1 MKVSILGAGELGAT
15 IAQKLADKDWHG
27 EVLLV
32 DSDSGPPEGKALD
45 LLEANPVLASGTA
58 LRGSHDLETIQHSN
72 YIVIADLPGLSTEG
86 RDRSGAST
94 LLAQIGRLAADSVIV
109 VAGDECPSLLALA
122 HSSGKIA
129 PQRIIGTYPTALA
142 STWRHYLGRALR
154 CSAQDVSVSLLG
166 APPEPG
172 LYHAFASLA
181 GRAVEDLLPI
191 AEFKQV
197 EREVSHRASPGPRN
211 LASAAV
217 TILHG
222 MVAKNGTVHSNYVWA
237 GGAYGGR
244 NLFLCAPA
252 ILSPDG
258 LQRVIETPLDPA
270 QRVMVDRSIDYL
282 SRIQHGNFS

>member
-1 MKVSILGAGELGAT
+1 MKVSILGAGDLGAT
-15 IAQKLADKDWHG
+15 IAQKLADRDWPG

-32 DSDSGPPEGKALD
+32 DSESGPPEGKALD
-45 LLEANPVLASGTA
+45 LLEANPVLASGTT
-58 LRGSHDLETIQHSN
+58 LRGSRDLETIQHSS
-72 YIVIADLPGLSTEG
+72 YIIVADLPGLSTDG

-94 LLAQIGRLAADSVIV
+94 LLAQIGRLATDSVIL
-109 VAGDECPSLLALA
+109 VAADECPSLLALA

-129 PQRIIGTYPTALA
+129 PERIVGTYPTALA
-142 STWRHYLGRALR
+142 STWRHYLGKTLR

-217 TILHG
+217 TVLHG
-222 MVAKNGTVHSNYVWA
+222 MVAKNGAVHSNYVWA
-237 GGAYGGR
+237 GGAYGGQ

-252 ILSPDG
+252 ILGPDG
-258 LQRVIETPLDPA
+258 LQRVIETPLDPV

-282 SRIQHGNFS
+282 SRIQNG

>member
-1 MKVSILGAGELGAT
+1 MKVSILGAGDLGAT
-15 IAQKLADKDWHG
+15 IAQKLADRDWPG
-27 EVLLV
+27 EILLV
-32 DSDSGPPEGKALD
+32 DSESGPPEGKALD

-58 LRGSHDLETIQHSN
+58 LRGAHDLEAIQHSS
-72 YIVIADLPGLSTEG
+72 YIVIADLPGLRTEG

-94 LLAQIGRLAADSVIV
+94 LLAQIGRLATDSVIV
-109 VAGDECPSLLALA
+109 VAADECPALLALA

-129 PQRIIGTYPTALA
+129 PERIVGTYPTALA

-154 CSAQDVSVSLLG
+154 CSAQDVAVSLLG

-172 LYHAFASLA
+172 LYHASASLA
-181 GRAVEDLLPI
+181 GRAMEDLLPL

-197 EREVSHRASPGPRN
+197 EREVSHRTSPGPRS

-217 TILHG
+217 AVLHD
-222 MVAKNGTVHSNYVWA
+222 MVAKNGTVHSTYVWA

-244 NLFLCAPA
+244 DLFLCAPA
-252 ILSPDG
+252 ILGPDG

-270 QRVMVDRSIDYL
+270 QRVTVDRSIDYL
-282 SRIQHGNFS
+282 ARLQKVAW